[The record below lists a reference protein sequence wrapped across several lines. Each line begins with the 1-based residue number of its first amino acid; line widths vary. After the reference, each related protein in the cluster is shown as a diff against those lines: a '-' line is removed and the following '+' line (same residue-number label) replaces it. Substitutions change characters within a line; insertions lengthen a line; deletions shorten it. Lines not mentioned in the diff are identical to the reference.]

1 MNNFSIVGFFTRS
14 LPFTISFTLSL
25 TLLLGSCNSGD
36 GSIEESENSDRLIV
50 KNYDR
55 AIQLLNEKCFACH
68 SNKVPHDN
76 LLAPPMIAVKK
87 HYLKKYPT
95 KEDFVK
101 NFVSFVDHPSVEKA
115 LMKKAV
121 EKKGLMPAQG
131 TKIEDLEAI
140 AEYLFEAEI
149 EKPEW
154 WGNRHA
160 MHKKE
165 PKTPEEIGL
174 NYALSTKKAL
184 GKQLMKSIAKGGPSY
199 AVEFCNVQ
207 ALPITDSMSNHF
219 NASIKRVSDRP
230 RNPNNSANSIELE
243 VIEKY
248 KGLLASKEEIQPVV
262 KEEEGGTRF
271 YYPIKTNGM
280 CLKCHGNAFSNI
292 NSKTLAKIDAL
303 YPEDKARGYGENQI
317 RGIWSILFEEQK

>member
-1 MNNFSIVGFFTRS
+1 MNKFYIWITFA
-14 LPFTISFTLSL
+14 LST
-25 TLLLGSCNSGD
+25 TLLLGSCSSGE
-36 GSIEESENSDRLIV
+36 GSIEETDNNGVLTV

-76 LLAPPMIAVKK
+76 LLAPPMIAVKTR
-87 HYLKKYPT
+87 YLKEYPT
-95 KEDFVK
+95 KEEFVK
-101 NFVSFVDHPSVEKA
+101 EFVSFVDQPKKEDA
-115 LMKKAV
+115 LMKRAV
-121 EKKGLMPAQG
+121 EKHGLMPAQG
-131 TKIEDLEAI
+131 TKIEDLEEI
-140 AEYLFEAEI
+140 ATYLYESDI

-154 WGNRHA
+154 WENRHA
-160 MHKKE
+160 MHENE
-165 PKTPEEIGL
+165 PKTPKDIGL

-184 GKQLMKSIAKGGPSY
+184 GKQLMKSIAKGGPAY
-199 AVEFCNVQ
+199 AVEFCNVK

-230 RNPNNSANSIELE
+230 RNPNNAANSAELE

-248 KGLLASKEEIQPVV
+248 KSLLASKEEMEPILI
-262 KEEEGGTRF
+262 EEAGGTRF

-280 CLKCHGNAFSNI
+280 CLKCHGNPKDNI
-292 NSKTLAKIDAL
+292 NSKTLAKLDAL

-317 RGIWSILFEEQK
+317 RGIWSILFNDQK